1 MGDILSQNHRKKSKG
16 ANNEWF
22 WAALRGSCPGRKEQV
37 PGLTGKGGDGTST
50 AANRTRPKPVNA
62 HCFFCGFCE
71 DRQLSVAFWGLLLG
85 AGAAGRLVL
94 CSFGGD
100 LWLLLLWWLLAGLV
114 LFLLRRAGLSPLS
127 LAGRPL
133 RAGCSVSVGCA
144 VGADQLVLSAALAAP
159 GGASRLSVF
168 AVGAASGAGFWSG
181 SALPAVRSA
190 AAAGA
195 RVVWL
200 AGGALSLPLRA
211 RLALRSHAGLVGA
224 SGFVLFLASP
234 SSPGSLSVAVAAV
247 AAGLPVFAFA
257 VGFVG
262 APLAPRGCPG
272 SSVPSSLA
280 GFACWRWVPVALQPR
295 AFLAGVWTAIGFA
308 LK

>member
-1 MGDILSQNHRKKSKG
+1 MVLGCVAGFLPRPERTSARPNGQGRRWNKYRRQPHAPKTRK
-16 ANNEWF
+16 
-22 WAALRGSCPGRKEQV
+22 CP
-37 PGLTGKGGDGTST
+37 LL
-50 AANRTRPKPVNA
+50 
-62 HCFFCGFCE
+62 FLWFCE
-71 DRQLSVAFWGLLLG
+71 DRQLSVAFLG
-85 AGAAGRLVL
+85 AAAGGWGGWALGSVFFWWCSVASSSSLVA
-94 CSFGGD
+94 FGGSRS
-100 LWLLLLWWLLAGLV
+100 LPASAGGLV
-114 LFLLRRAGLSPLS
+114 ASVVG
-127 LAGRPL
+127 ACL

-211 RLALRSHAGLVGA
+211 RLALRSRAGLVGA

-272 SSVPSSLA
+272 SWVPSSLA
-280 GFACWRWVPVALQPR
+280 GFACWRWVPVASQP
-295 AFLAGVWTAIGFA
+295 A
-308 LK
+308 LF